1 MTRGKRNMNVY
12 KTNDVFVPGG
22 FPKLTYISRSERSL
36 EESLREGKENLCKLI
51 TLTGPTKCGKT
62 VLTRNIFPRSDV
74 VWLDGG
80 TFSDEIS
87 LWSEINSQLDTFTDT
102 QKSTSDSSTD
112 ESQKE
117 VLGEGRVPLLTV
129 SGKASSTRGKIRTQE
144 QTHSRS
150 LNAKSVAISS
160 LRDTQKPLI
169 IDDFHYLSR
178 DIQGSVIRALK
189 ALISEGLPVVILA
202 IPHKRYD
209 ALRVER
215 EMTGRIKQIQ
225 VPGWE
230 KDELIKIAK
239 KGFPLLNIEIS
250 RKIETRISEEAL
262 ESPHLMQDFCREICH
277 SKKIQETSK
286 NKVILDE
293 DVKLNDIFIDVAQTT
308 GRTMFEK
315 LKRGPRQRSDR
326 IQRTLKNGAKTD
338 IYGVVLQAL
347 ANIKP
352 GIETIN
358 YEDLRASIREV
369 LKDSSPKRHEVS
381 RVLDQMAIISASDES
396 STPVIDWE
404 KEENRLHITDPFFAY
419 YLRWG
424 KIETAI
430 KSK

>member
-1 MTRGKRNMNVY
+1 
-12 KTNDVFVPGG
+12 
-22 FPKLTYISRSERSL
+22 
-36 EESLREGKENLCKLI
+36 
-51 TLTGPTKCGKT
+51 
-62 VLTRNIFPRSDV
+62 
-74 VWLDGG
+74 
-80 TFSDEIS
+80 
-87 LWSEINSQLDTFTDT
+87 
-102 QKSTSDSSTD
+102 
-112 ESQKE
+112 
-117 VLGEGRVPLLTV
+117 
-129 SGKASSTRGKIRTQE
+129 
-144 QTHSRS
+144 
-150 LNAKSVAISS
+150 
-160 LRDTQKPLI
+160 
-169 IDDFHYLSR
+169 
-178 DIQGSVIRALK
+178 
-189 ALISEGLPVVILA
+189 VVILA

-262 ESPHLMQDFCREICH
+262 GSPHLMQDFCREICH